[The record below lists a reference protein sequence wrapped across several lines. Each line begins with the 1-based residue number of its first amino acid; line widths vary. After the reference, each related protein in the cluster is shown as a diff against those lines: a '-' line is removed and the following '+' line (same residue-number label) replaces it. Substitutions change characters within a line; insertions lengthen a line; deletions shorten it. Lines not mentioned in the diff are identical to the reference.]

1 MDDNRQP
8 NSALDLSLESY
19 EPPRIERVL
28 TPEDLERE
36 MQYAGTNQGPPLN
49 GSFVVI
55 CGGPRQPPC
64 EN

>member
-19 EPPRIERVL
+19 EPPRIERIL

-36 MQYAGTNQGPPLN
+36 LQYAGVVFNNG
-49 GSFVVI
+49 GSFIVLN
-55 CGGPRQPPC
+55 CPGNPRCP